1 MKKKVV
7 SLLVAGCLVG
17 TMAVPGTVMA
27 ESNDLSGTKITA
39 PPCLWQISSWHASC

>member
-27 ESNDLSGTKITA
+27 ESNDLSGTKITF
-39 PPCLWQISSWHASC
+39 LNTKTEI